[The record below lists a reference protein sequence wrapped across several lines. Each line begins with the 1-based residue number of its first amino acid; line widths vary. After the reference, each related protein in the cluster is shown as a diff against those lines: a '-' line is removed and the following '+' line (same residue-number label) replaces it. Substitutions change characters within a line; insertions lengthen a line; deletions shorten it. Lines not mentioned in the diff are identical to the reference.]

1 VLVQENSPPL
11 RTFRSTSRATN
22 AIKLNSYLLGY
33 FKHGP
38 IFDNIL
44 KDIYGLQAFF
54 NVARSTMARR
64 CDISGVTHQ
73 NGNRVSHANNKTHH
87 KFESNLQSKRLFV
100 PELGRTVRIRV
111 STRILRTIDKL
122 GFTGALK
129 KFNLTVADVTK

>member
-1 VLVQENSPPL
+1 
-11 RTFRSTSRATN
+11 
-22 AIKLNSYLLGY
+22 
-33 FKHGP
+33 
-38 IFDNIL
+38 
-44 KDIYGLQAFF
+44 
-54 NVARSTMARR
+54 MARR

-100 PELGRTVRIRV
+100 PELGKTVRVRV

-129 KFNLTVADVTK
+129 KFNLTIGDVAK